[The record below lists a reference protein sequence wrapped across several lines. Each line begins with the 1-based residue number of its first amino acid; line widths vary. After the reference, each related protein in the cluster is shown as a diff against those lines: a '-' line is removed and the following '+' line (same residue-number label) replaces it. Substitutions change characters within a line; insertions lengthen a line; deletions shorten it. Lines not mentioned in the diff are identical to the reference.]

1 MAVAYIGL
9 GSNIGDREAHLKS
22 AVDLLGRAKGI
33 TLRKTSSIYETAPV
47 GYTDQ
52 PDFLNAVVEIETT
65 LEPTELLAE
74 TKMIE
79 VDQKR
84 RRLEHWGPRT
94 LDLDILLYDQLEV
107 DLPRLKLPHPEA
119 SSRAFV
125 LVPLAEIAADSS
137 VLPGKTA
144 GECLADL
151 GDTAGVDLYK
161 RNWVKLDL

>member
-33 TLRKTSSIYETAPV
+33 TLRRVSSIYETAPV

-107 DLPRLKLPHPEA
+107 NLPRLKLPHPEA

-137 VLPGKTA
+137 VLSGKTA

-151 GDTAGVDLYK
+151 EDTAGVDLYK